1 MILHEAASVFLI
13 IGSVLLGQIEVRQ
26 RTPQPCDPT
35 VSPCFTYETSAE
47 TCARAM
53 REIGAN
59 RKHRIEG
66 GQRVLCIPSPSGLIR

>member
-1 MILHEAASVFLI
+1 MKLMEASAVFLI
-13 IGSVLLGQIEVRQ
+13 IGGVLLGPIEAKCTTGGVFGAAQCRGWE
-26 RTPQPCDPT
+26 PT
-35 VSPCFTYETSAE
+35 AQ

-66 GQRVLCIPSPSGLIR
+66 GQRVLCIPAPSGLMR